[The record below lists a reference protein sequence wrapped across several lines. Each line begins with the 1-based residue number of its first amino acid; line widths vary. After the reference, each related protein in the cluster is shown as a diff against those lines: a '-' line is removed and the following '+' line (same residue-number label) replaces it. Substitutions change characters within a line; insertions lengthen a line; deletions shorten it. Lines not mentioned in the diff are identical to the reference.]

1 MAEQA
6 SSHVNNILP
15 QAYETGAVIDPELG
29 FDVPIAAVPTVV
41 PVAVTV
47 PDPGDVFVAALDP
60 SAVCATVAVAG
71 EPPQYGSKHWDSAA
85 IWLESC

>member
-1 MAEQA
+1 
-6 SSHVNNILP
+6 
-15 QAYETGAVIDPELG
+15 
-29 FDVPIAAVPTVV
+29 VPTVV
-41 PVAVTV
+41 LVAVTV
-47 PDPGDVFVAALDP
+47 PDPGDVFIAALDP